1 MRSFYFVE
9 VILLKPINS
18 SSLRKIICMC
28 VLQIDRGRALVVLL
42 KTEGNGATG
51 HKGRNEKVTV
61 RNNLLSKHL
70 LPN

>member
-1 MRSFYFVE
+1 
-9 VILLKPINS
+9 
-18 SSLRKIICMC
+18 MC

-51 HKGRNEKVTV
+51 HKGRNGKVTV

>member
-1 MRSFYFVE
+1 
-9 VILLKPINS
+9 
-18 SSLRKIICMC
+18 MC

-42 KTEGNGATG
+42 ETEGNGATG
-51 HKGRNEKVTV
+51 HKGRNGKVTV